1 MLKIV
6 KQSSFLLL
14 AGLFLVIFFPGY
26 AKGQELR
33 QKNKDLEEN
42 AKRLQAENLKLSE
55 EKERLE
61 KDPEYLERVGREKW
75 GIIKKGEVVY
85 KVVSPEKKNNP

>member
-6 KQSSFLLL
+6 RQSSFLIVAGILL
-14 AGLFLVIFFPGY
+14 VVFFPGY
-26 AKGQELR
+26 AKIQEMR

-42 AKRLQAENLKLSE
+42 AKRLQAENLKLSA

-61 KDPEYLERVGREKW
+61 KDPEYLERVGREKL

-85 KVVSPEKKNNP
+85 KVVNPEKEK